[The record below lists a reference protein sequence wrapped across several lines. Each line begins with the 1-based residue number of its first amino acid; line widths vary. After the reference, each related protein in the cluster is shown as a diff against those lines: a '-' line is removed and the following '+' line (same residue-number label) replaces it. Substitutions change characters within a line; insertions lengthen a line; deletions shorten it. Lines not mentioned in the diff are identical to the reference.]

1 MNGGDNRVGKNPK
14 VSVIIPCRNE
24 KDFIEMLLEN
34 IVSQDYPKEHTEVF
48 VVDGMS
54 EDGTREVIRRFAGA
68 HGYIRLVDNPELVVP
83 HALNRGIRLARGE
96 YIVRMDT
103 HSTYP
108 PDYISRLLFWHRELG
123 ADNVGG
129 VGITRPFRDT
139 PVARAAALA
148 LSHPFG
154 VGNSYFRIGT
164 DKPRE
169 VDTVPFGCYKREIFD
184 RIGLFDEDL
193 IRNQDDEFNL
203 RLKRHGGRIFLVPE
217 IKIIYYSRDRLMHL
231 FRMYHQYGFFKPLV
245 AVKAGAPSSVRQFAP
260 PFFVLSPLALAA
272 LGLVWPPFFYAACG
286 VLGLYCIAN
295 ACFSFRLALRHGIRL
310 FFPLFYCFGT
320 VHLGYGT
327 GYLRGLL
334 TFTLFQKKRKTDP
347 KKLGLSR

>member
-1 MNGGDNRVGKNPK
+1 VGGNPK
-14 VSVIIPCRNE
+14 VSVIVPCRNE

-34 IVSQDYPKEHTEVF
+34 IVSQDYPKEDTEVF
-48 VVDGMS
+48 MVDGMS
-54 EDGTREVIRRFAGA
+54 EDGTREVIRRFTEEYR
-68 HGYIRLVDNPELVVP
+68 YIRLVDNPERVVP
-83 HALNRGIRLARGE
+83 HALNRGIRLAGGE
-96 YIVRMDT
+96 YIIRMDT

-108 PDYISRLLFWHRELG
+108 PDYISRLLYWHKKLG

-169 VDTVPFGCYKREIFD
+169 VDTVPFGCYKKEIFD
-184 RIGLFDEDL
+184 TIGLFDEDL

-203 RLKRHGGRIFLVPE
+203 RLKRRGGRIFLVPE
-217 IKIIYYSRDRLMHL
+217 IKVVYYSRDRLRHL
-231 FRMYHQYGFFKPLV
+231 WRMYHQYGFFKPL
-245 AVKAGAPSSVRQFAP
+245 AAIKAGMPSSIRQFVP
-260 PFFVLSPLALAA
+260 PFFVLSPVVLAV
-272 LGLVWPPFFYAACG
+272 LGAVWAPFCYAACAI
-286 VLGLYCIAN
+286 VGLYCIAN
-295 ACFSFRLALRHGIRL
+295 LYFSFRLALRHGMRL
-310 FFPLFYCFGT
+310 FFPLLCCFAT
-320 VHLGYGT
+320 IHFGYGT

-334 TFTLFQKKRKTDP
+334 TFTLFGKKRKTDP
-347 KKLGLSR
+347 KTFGLSR